1 MLDVNDSVVSL
12 SATQHSLLTLSGSLI
27 VLRGTGGGN
36 TAHTTSGHGLLH
48 EQVVDLGDVFVEE
61 VRVSDKL
68 LELKDS
74 VQEATSNLTGH
85 LSVDILDGEVNSVTN
100 EFNFLGTVLDGIKF
114 GKVNLG
120 EADLGD
126 GSLLL
131 GLVLGG
137 PLLLATHSGE
147 GRVVVDNGLLG
158 SLALASALTSLT
170 VVSLSASASSLASSV
185 VLALVLAT
193 TASTSL
199 VVSSLVSVLSLS
211 TLVHVTSMV
220 LLHVDALRHV
230 LLFGSLVL
238 TVSEPIEHLSLFLSV
253 LLVLELLLGDPEVN
267 ADGLVAEGSVLVK
280 ALNGLLSVV
289 NILVEDESLLVG
301 GSSNVG
307 VHAELNGDNGGDAL
321 VQGRT
326 VHIEVSD
333 LTSFGEANPKVGRVS
348 SGNRV
353 DGVSS
358 LESNSRGGTMLTGL
372 IAFSNGNS
380 TSLALATNSNL
391 LDSGV
396 VF

>member
-12 SATQHSLLTLSGSLI
+12 SDIQHSLLTLSGSLV
-27 VLRGTGGGN
+27 VLRTGGGN
-36 TAHTTSGHGLLH
+36 TAHTSGHGLLH

-131 GLVLGG
+131 GLVVLGR
-137 PLLLATHSGE
+137 PLLATTHSGE
-147 GRVVVDNGLLG
+147 GRVVVDDGLLG

-170 VVSLSASASSLASSV
+170 VVSLSTSASSLASSV

-211 TLVHVTSMV
+211 ALVHVTSMV

-238 TVSEPIEHLSLFLSV
+238 TVSEPVEHLSLFLGV

-280 ALNGLLSVV
+280 ALNGLLGMVD
-289 NILVEDESLLVG
+289 ILVKDESLLVR
-301 GSSNVG
+301 GSGDVG
-307 VHAELNGDNGGDAL
+307 VHAELNGDNGGDTL
-321 VQGRT
+321 VQGST

-348 SGNRV
+348 SGNGV
-353 DGVSS
+353 HCVSS
-358 LESNSRGGTMLTGL
+358 LESNSGGSTMLTGL
-372 IAFSNGNS
+372 IAFSNGHGS
-380 TSLALATNSNL
+380 SLALASNSNL
-391 LDSGV
+391 LDGSV

>member
-12 SATQHSLLTLSGSLI
+12 SATQHSLLTLSGSLV
-27 VLRGTGGGN
+27 VLRDGGGN
-36 TAHTTSGHGLLH
+36 TAHTSGHGLLH

-147 GRVVVDNGLLG
+147 GSVVVDNGLLG

-211 TLVHVTSMV
+211 TLVHVTSIV

-238 TVSEPIEHLSLFLSV
+238 TVSEPIEHLSLFLGV

-280 ALNGLLSVV
+280 ALNGLLGVV

-307 VHAELNGDNGGDAL
+307 VHAELNGDNGGDTL
-321 VQGRT
+321 VQGST

-372 IAFSNGNS
+372 IAFSNSHS

>member
-12 SATQHSLLTLSGSLI
+12 SDIQHSLLTLSGSLV
-27 VLRGTGGGN
+27 VLRTGGGN
-36 TAHTTSGHGLLH
+36 TAHTSGHGLLH

-131 GLVLGG
+131 GLVVLGR
-137 PLLLATHSGE
+137 PLLATTHSGE
-147 GRVVVDNGLLG
+147 GRVVVDDGLLG

-170 VVSLSASASSLASSV
+170 VVSLSTSASSLASSV

-211 TLVHVTSMV
+211 ALVHVTSMV

-238 TVSEPIEHLSLFLSV
+238 TVSEPVEHLSLFLGV

-280 ALNGLLSVV
+280 ALNGLLGVV
-289 NILVEDESLLVG
+289 DILVKDESLLVR
-301 GSSNVG
+301 GSGDVG
-307 VHAELNGDNGGDAL
+307 VHAELNGDNGGDTL
-321 VQGRT
+321 VQGST

-333 LTSFGEANPKVGRVS
+333 LTSFGEADPKVLRVLS
-348 SGNRV
+348 FEGV

-358 LESNSRGGTMLTGL
+358 LERHGSSSAVLARGVTFSNSDGSSMSS
-372 IAFSNGNS
+372 AS
-380 TSLALATNSNL
+380 NSNFV
-391 LDSGV
+391 DRSV
-396 VF
+396 IF